1 MRPTVLRLNQKL
13 LKQITEPDGSLRRYG
28 DLSLLDPDVYNF
40 RDTATQHPARFGYDY
55 SKDNS
60 RRLAIYG
67 INTDTSRGRDWRAV
81 LFSWPSKPS
90 SAKDMRAYYITAG
103 GGGYDFLAS
112 ATRGVAVYDNDDNVI
127 KLGDHCDPDNRPTLE
142 TFVIQQGW
150 YAVTW

>member
-28 DLSLLDPDVYNF
+28 DFSMLDPDVYNF
-40 RDTATQHPARFGYDY
+40 RDTAMRHPDRFGYDY

-60 RRLAIYG
+60 QRLAIYG

-81 LFSWPSKPS
+81 LFSWPSS
-90 SAKDMRAYYITAG
+90 TAQLDRMRAYYITAG
-103 GGGYDFLAS
+103 GGGYDFLAH
-112 ATRGVAVYDNDDNVI
+112 ATRGVAVYDNDDNIV

>member
-1 MRPTVLRLNQKL
+1 MRPTLVRLNQKL
-13 LKQITEPDGSLRRYG
+13 LKKITEPDGSLRRY
-28 DLSLLDPDVYNF
+28 DDYATLASEVYDF
-40 RDTATQHPARFGYDY
+40 RETAMRHPARFGMDY
-55 SKDNS
+55 SHNGR

-103 GGGYDFLAS
+103 GGCYDFLAS
-112 ATRGVAVYDNDDNVI
+112 ATRGVAVYDNDDNVV
-127 KLGDHCDPDNRPTLE
+127 KLGDHCDPDNRPTLK
-142 TFVIQQGW
+142 TFVQQQGW